1 MSEKVIRIAVMSDV
15 HSNMA
20 ALDACL
26 SDSKRF
32 KAKYYLFLGDLVFDW
47 HQPNEVLKKVSSI
60 SDRVIRGNREN
71 LLINRRKL
79 EYDGMWSKFDQFASL
94 EWTYKAMSSKE
105 RDYIESLP
113 AQMRVP
119 VNDHYSLRMVHGSV
133 FSPDEL
139 LLIKDGG
146 EAVRPSLEAVKDNVL
161 LFGHTHEQWQTVVNG
176 KIAINPGSVGIHYN
190 KKRAAE
196 YVIIEI
202 SGDQINVIFRQVNYD
217 LEKYAASFYKTDL
230 YEKAH
235 VWFFVN
241 YIGMQKGKCIM
252 NEFLKDVEEERKIS
266 DLSTSGP
273 VPNDIWYKVFEEKY
287 SKIAMNYFFK
297 Q

>member
-1 MSEKVIRIAVMSDV
+1 MKDDVIRIAVMSDV

-32 KAKYYLFLGDLVFDW
+32 KTKYYLFLGDLVSDW
-47 HQPNEVLKKVSSI
+47 HQPCEVIKKVSSI
-60 SDRVIRGNREN
+60 SERVIRGNREN
-71 LLINRRKL
+71 SLIKRRSL
-79 EYDGMWSKFDQFASL
+79 EYDGMWSKYDQFASL
-94 EWTYKAMSSKE
+94 EWTYKAMTVKE

-119 VNDHYSLRMVHGSV
+119 VNEHFSLRMVHGSV
-133 FSPDEL
+133 FASDEL
-139 LLIKDGG
+139 MYMKDGG
-146 EAVRPSLEAVKDNVL
+146 EAVRPSLEAIKDNVL
-161 LFGHTHEQWQTVVNG
+161 LFGHSHEQWQTVVNG
-176 KIAINPGSVGIHYN
+176 KTAINPGSVGVHFN
-190 KKRAAE
+190 KKCAAE
-196 YVIIEI
+196 YAILEIE
-202 SGDQINVIFRQVNYD
+202 GDHLNVIFRQVSYP

-230 YEKAH
+230 YERAH
-235 VWFFVN
+235 VWFFIN
-241 YIGMQKGKCIM
+241 YIGMQQGKNILHS
-252 NEFLKDVEEERKIS
+252 FFRDIEEERKIT

-297 Q
+297 